1 MDASSN
7 PGYKLSKSDSGL
19 RIIPISDQY
28 TSPFGLSEPLWI
40 PDKECTHCRSCN
52 DRFDFINRRH
62 HCRRCGHCFCSRCCH
77 YIKPLKR
84 MYFVDPVRQCYD
96 CAVVSTAE
104 NDFYEKSIH
113 LLFAGTIMCLRN
125 SCNINENV
133 LCQLS
138 SDHRFLQFKS
148 QKAHGTSTSQMLSC
162 PSSIMLDRIS
172 AVKFVTN
179 PEGILNGINI
189 EYSEDSSSPRIT
201 KLLELHTIESKLSI
215 SFMAALQKA
224 VRLMFQSRSCEV
236 L

>member
-1 MDASSN
+1 MISCSVKKWTLHRILVTSCLNLTVACESSLYRTSIRHLSVFLN
-7 PGYKLSKSDSGL
+7 HSGYQIKSAPIAGRVTIDS
-19 RIIPISDQY
+19 ISLIED
-28 TSPFGLSEPLWI
+28 
-40 PDKECTHCRSCN
+40 
-52 DRFDFINRRH
+52 
-62 HCRRCGHCFCSRCCH
+62 RCCH

-113 LLFAGTIMCLRN
+113 SLFAGTIMCLRN

-138 SDHRFLQFKS
+138 SDHRFLRFKS

-224 VRLMFQSRSCEV
+224 IRLMFQSRSC